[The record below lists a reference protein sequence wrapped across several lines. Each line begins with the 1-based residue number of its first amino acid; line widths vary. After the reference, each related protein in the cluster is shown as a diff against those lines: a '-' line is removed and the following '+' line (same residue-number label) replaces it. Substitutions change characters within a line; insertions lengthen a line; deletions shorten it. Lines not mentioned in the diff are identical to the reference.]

1 MCSSDLRY
9 VSFRARVSGGTYLRS
24 LARDVGEALGCGA
37 HLAALTRTEVGPYRL
52 AAAVAPEAVTRQD
65 LRDPAELVA
74 DLPRRDLDEAGRA
87 AVLHG
92 RPVPRDS
99 GLGPRGSG
107 FEADVPSPESRAPSP
122 VALFAAGQLVA
133 VADRVGELLKPR
145 VVVGE
150 E

>member
-1 MCSSDLRY
+1 MWGRSSGR
-9 VSFRARVSGGTYLRS
+9 SRRSAAPTTSARPPIPRSRWPGSAPTGGRARGKA
-24 LARDVGEALGCGA
+24 ARARGA
-37 HLAALTRTEVGPYRL
+37 
-52 AAAVAPEAVTRQD
+52 
-65 LRDPAELVA
+65 AERVA

-99 GLGPRGSG
+99 GLGARGSG